1 MWALTTSHGL
11 RVDGIRTEQEART
24 AVCMLGIT
32 EVSNLYSWKVV
43 DKQGQ
48 RFVAEVRRARTR

>member
-24 AVCMLGIT
+24 AVRMLGIT
-32 EVSNLYSWKVV
+32 EVINLYSWKVV